1 MPSPRSSELWRGI
14 ISSAIATALSLGVG
28 ALLMVA
34 VGVNPL
40 AAYVT
45 MFRGSFE
52 SAYTV
57 AEMLIRMTPMLL
69 SALAFVLAFRCGL
82 FNIGAEG
89 QIYMGALVA
98 TVVGLYAPQHWPMAA
113 MLPLVAI
120 AGFTGGAAWA
130 GIAGVL
136 KARYRV
142 HEIVTT
148 IMMNYIAIFL
158 VKYMVEGPLQ
168 EPSGGFPQTSVIAD
182 GAQLPLI
189 LPPTPLHA
197 GLLIALAAPIVVWFL
212 LLKTTLGFRI
222 RVVGTNAWAARVAG
236 MSIERTYVLAM
247 TLSGGL
253 AGLAGFVEISGVQ
266 HRLLEGFSPGY
277 GFDGIAIGLLA
288 RGYVLAVAP
297 AAMLFAILA
306 VGANALQRTY
316 GVPAPLVTLIQGL
329 VILFVVYGD
338 HARTI
343 VHWVWQQTAAR
354 SYKVRVIR

>member
-1 MPSPRSSELWRGI
+1 MPSPLNNGLRRSI
-14 ISSAIATALSLGVG
+14 ISSAIAITLSLAVG
-28 ALLMVA
+28 GLLMVA

-45 MFRGSFE
+45 MFKASFE
-52 SAYTV
+52 SPYAV
-57 AEMLIRMTPMLL
+57 AEMLIRMTPMILA
-69 SALAFVLAFRCGL
+69 ALAFVVAFRCGL

-89 QIYMGALVA
+89 QIYVGALLA
-98 TVVGLYAPQHWPMAA
+98 TLVGLYAPTQWPTVA
-113 MLPLVAI
+113 MLPLVAV

-182 GAQLPLI
+182 SATLPLI
-189 LPPTPLHA
+189 FSPTPLHA
-197 GLLIALAAPIVVWFL
+197 GLLIALAAPIIVWFL
-212 LLKTTLGFRI
+212 LLKTSLGFRI
-222 RVVGTNAWAARVAG
+222 RVVGANARAARAAG
-236 MSIERTYVLAM
+236 MSIERTYLLAM

-266 HRLLEGFSPGY
+266 HRLLEGFSPNY
-277 GFDGIAIGLLA
+277 GFVGIAIGLLA
-288 RGYVLAVAP
+288 RGNVLAVPP

-306 VGANALQRTY
+306 VGANAIQRAY
-316 GVPAPLVTLIQGL
+316 GVPAPLVILIQGL
-329 VILFVVYGD
+329 VILFVIYGD

-343 VHWVWQQTAAR
+343 VHRLWRQTG
-354 SYKVRVIR
+354 SYSYNARVIK